1 MEENIKNRLE
11 KIAKIDIFQV
21 ATLADNFVGYP
32 FYLDYRKAHLLTC
45 DDWKYKSGGIPQGC
59 LMLAFYNNP
68 FNTVQSEEAILLRAT
83 NPCVIPSDNDL
94 ITSKI
99 NFTRKMLISLL
110 RNQKGMH

>member
-83 NPCVIPSDNDL
+83 NPCVIPSD
-94 ITSKI
+94 
-99 NFTRKMLISLL
+99 MLISLL